1 MRGHIKYAL
10 RGVCLILL
18 VLLLLR
24 LTDRVLIPKYYYNNK
39 WSTTATYHGFYEME
53 DDTVDVL
60 FLGSSH
66 AACAFN
72 PQVLYNEYGIT
83 SYNLGCEQQNL
94 LLSYYWLKEALRSQ
108 TPRAVVLDTYILFE
122 YKPDEA
128 LNTEEACTRKAVD
141 VMKWGGVKTE
151 TIQAI
156 CQNDSKQTEL
166 SYYFPNLRFH
176 SRWSE
181 LGEDDFT
188 FMELEG
194 YTELKGYN
202 ALLGCYSWQRQS
214 YEPIQETETLEGE
227 PAVPLML
234 EYLQKIVDLCAENE
248 IELILV
254 KTPTTKQT
262 WEKHNTVE
270 FYARESGVRFYDFN
284 TQDLYD
290 ASSFDFA
297 SDMADDQH
305 ANVSGAVKLT
315 EYMGEILDTECGIAR
330 HVDAQW
336 ADTDWFYQNISK
348 DFKLHQE
355 QALCAY
361 LSMLNDERYSVFIAA
376 DDETANGLIPEA
388 REKLAELGLVN
399 GSMLEFGNSYLAA
412 ITEDGIVEERGNQE
426 LSNSGAI
433 RDGRVTYE
441 IMSKGYNSGSDCSIK
456 INGTEYAKRKR
467 GINIVVY
474 DNLTRKVIDS
484 VCFDT
489 WETNV
494 YR

>member
-1 MRGHIKYAL
+1 MKGHIKYVVK
-10 RGVCLILL
+10 GVCLILL
-18 VLLLLR
+18 VLLFMR
-24 LTDRVLIPKYYYNNK
+24 LADRVLIPKYYYNNK
-39 WSTTATYHGFYEME
+39 WSTTATYHGFYEIK

-108 TPRAVVLDTYILFE
+108 KPRAVVLDSYILFE
-122 YKPDEA
+122 YKAGEA

-141 VMKWGGVKTE
+141 VMKWGEVKRE

-156 CQNDSKQTEL
+156 CRNDSEQTES

-176 SRWSE
+176 TRWSE

-188 FMELEG
+188 YTELEG

-202 ALLGCYSWQRQS
+202 VLLGYYNRQD
-214 YEPIQETETLEGE
+214 YAPMEEAEMREGE
-227 PAVPLML
+227 PAVPLMV

-270 FYARESGVRFYDFN
+270 SYAREAGVQFYDFN
-284 TQDLYD
+284 IQELYGTCN
-290 ASSFDFA
+290 FDFA
-297 SDMADDQH
+297 SDMADDEH
-305 ANVSGAVKLT
+305 ANVSGANKLT
-315 EYMGEILDTECGIAR
+315 EYMGEILSEKCGITK

-361 LSMLNDERYSVFIAA
+361 LSMLNDERYSVFMAV
-376 DDETANGLIPEA
+376 DDEAANGLIPEA

-412 ITEDGIVEERGNQE
+412 ITEDGTVEERGNQE
-426 LSNSGAI
+426 LLNSGAI
-433 RDGRVTYE
+433 RNGRVTYE

-456 INGTEYAKRKR
+456 INGTEYAKKKR

-474 DNLTRKVIDS
+474 DNLTRKVIDTVS
-484 VCFDT
+484 FDT
-489 WETNV
+489 WEINV